1 MAGEEAEGDLGKA
14 TGGLNREISLVVVQ
28 IGHQLQPENV
38 LMKQLLIQSLF
49 GSFLIPKQNMLPIET
64 EKSSPLLIEGAS
76 QMHNFVQA
84 KSSLVKL

>member
-1 MAGEEAEGDLGKA
+1 
-14 TGGLNREISLVVVQ
+14 
-28 IGHQLQPENV
+28 
-38 LMKQLLIQSLF
+38 MKQLLIQSLF